1 MSLRTLL
8 IQRAARLQDRP
19 AFSCAPWPPLSYA
32 QLRNRAEGVGFGL
45 LAEGAPGATFATGQG
60 PWDWM
65 AELAAAVAGLRWDP
79 EAPPLSAEVLGGPRF
94 NDDRGRGPLHDRE
107 EAVDGETPFTA
118 TLTQGELLR
127 RLARL
132 NTALGWDHETVVTLP
147 LEGWGSPALRGALW
161 SALYAGAHAVVAPAA
176 PPPGRLA
183 RWFGP
188 PPAAPAF
195 DPTPF
200 RDLGL

>member
-8 IQRAARLQDRP
+8 IQRAARLQDHP
-19 AFSCAPWPPLSYA
+19 ALTCPPWPALSYA

-45 LAEGAPGATFATGQG
+45 LAEGIPEATFATGHG
-60 PWDWM
+60 PWDWL
-65 AELAAAVAGLRWDP
+65 AELGAAVAGLRWDP
-79 EAPPLSAEVLGGPRF
+79 AAPPLPAEILGGPRF

-107 EAVDGETPFTA
+107 DAVDGDTPFTGP
-118 TLTQGELLR
+118 LTQGQWLQALT
-127 RLARL
+127 RL
-132 NTALGWDHETVVTLP
+132 NGRLGWDHDTVVHLP
-147 LEGWGSPALRGALW
+147 LDRWGTPELRAALW
-161 SALYAGAHAVVAPAA
+161 SALYAGAHAVVAPPA

-183 RWFGP
+183 RWFGAP
-188 PPAAPAF
+188 PPPPF